1 MSTNPTPSDTAADP
15 QSGAAP
21 NAALTVAVLGTGVIG
36 AAWATGFL
44 AAGHTVTAFDP
55 ADGAE
60 ARLRTQVESNLA
72 VLAHDD
78 AASVME
84 RLHFT
89 NSLAEAVGD
98 ADFVQ
103 ESGPERLEVKQAML
117 AEADAAAPAEAIIAS
132 STSGFAPS
140 ELAATAAEHPE
151 RIVVGHP
158 FNPAHLVPLVELV
171 PTPQTSAE
179 VVERSLE
186 IYRSIGKKPILVRA
200 ELPGHVTNRLQAALW
215 QEAYSLVE
223 RGVVSVADIDRAISY
238 GPGLR
243 WAILGPLVQQG
254 LSGGPDGMRHLL
266 EHLGPPQEVWMR
278 DLGRVHLGEE
288 LTDKLVAGVDDELE
302 GRDPVLMAK
311 QRDEM
316 LLELIALKRRYGEL
330 P

>member
-1 MSTNPTPSDTAADP
+1 MSTT
-15 QSGAAP
+15 
-21 NAALTVAVLGTGVIG
+21 LKVAILGTGVIG

-44 AAGHTVTAFDP
+44 TAGHTVTAFDP

-60 ARLRTQVESNLA
+60 ARLRSQVEGNLEVTGEGDITSA
-72 VLAHDD
+72 
-78 AASVME
+78 ME
-84 RLHFT
+84 RLHFAG
-89 NSLAEAVGD
+89 SLAESVGD

-103 ESGPERLEVKQAML
+103 ENGPERLDIKQSML
-117 AEADAAAPAEAIIAS
+117 AETDSAVPASAIIAS

-140 ELAATAAEHPE
+140 ELATKATNHPE

-171 PTPQTSAE
+171 PTPATPAE
-179 VVERSLE
+179 VVKRGLE

-215 QEAYSLVE
+215 QEAYSLVD
-223 RGVVSVADIDRAISY
+223 RGMVSVEDIDTAISY

-254 LSGGPDGMRHLL
+254 LSGGQGGMRHVL

-278 DLGRVHLGEE
+278 DLGQVHLGEE

-302 GRDPVLMAK
+302 GKDPVLIAK

-316 LLELIALKRRYGEL
+316 LLELVALKRKYGEL

>member
-1 MSTNPTPSDTAADP
+1 MSTTFK
-15 QSGAAP
+15 
-21 NAALTVAVLGTGVIG
+21 VAILGTGVIG

-55 ADGAE
+55 AEGAE
-60 ARLRTQVESNLA
+60 ERLRTQVANFGGEA
-72 VLAHDD
+72 RTGTT
-78 AASVME
+78 SVPDS
-84 RLHFT
+84 LIFAP
-89 NSLAEAVGD
+89 SLAEAVAD

-103 ESGPERLEVKQAML
+103 ENGPERLEVKQSML
-117 AEADAAAPAEAIIAS
+117 AKIDAAAPESAIIAS
-132 STSGFAPS
+132 STSGFSPTQLNAQATKAPG
-140 ELAATAAEHPE
+140 

-158 FNPAHLVPLVELV
+158 FNPAHLVPLVEVV
-171 PTPQTSAE
+171 PSAATSAA
-179 VVERSLE
+179 VVDRALKV
-186 IYRSIGKKPILVRA
+186 YRAIGKKPILVRA
-200 ELPGHVTNRLQAALW
+200 ELPGHVANRLQAAMW

-223 RGVVSVADIDRAISY
+223 RGVVTVTDIDTAIAY

-254 LSGGPDGMRHLL
+254 LSGGPGGMRHVL

-278 DLGRVHLGEE
+278 DLGQVHLGEE

-302 GRDPVLMAK
+302 GKDPVLMAK

-316 LLELIALKRRYGEL
+316 LLELIALKRKYGEL

>member
-1 MSTNPTPSDTAADP
+1 MSTDNTATSP
-15 QSGAAP
+15 MRVGI
-21 NAALTVAVLGTGVIG
+21 LGTGVIG

-55 ADGAE
+55 ADGAHE
-60 ARLRTQVESNLA
+60 RLRTQVEANL
-72 VLAHDD
+72 D
-78 AASVME
+78 ATGTENIPAALG
-84 RLHFT
+84 RLHFAA
-89 NSLAEAVGD
+89 SAAEAVTD

-103 ESGPERLEVKQAML
+103 ENGPERLEVKQAML
-117 AEADAAAPAEAIIAS
+117 AEADAAAPAAAIIAS

-140 ELAATAAEHPE
+140 QLAAEASNRPQ

-171 PTPQTSAE
+171 PAPDTPAE
-179 VVERSLE
+179 VVERGLE

-215 QEAYSLVE
+215 QEAYSLVD
-223 RGVVSVADIDRAISY
+223 RGVVSVEDIDAAISY

-243 WAILGPLVQQG
+243 WAILGPLIQQG
-254 LSGGPDGMRHLL
+254 LSGGPGGMRHLL
-266 EHLGPPQEVWMR
+266 EHLGPPQEVWMH
-278 DLGRVHLGEE
+278 DLRQVHLGEE

-302 GRDPVLMAK
+302 GKDPTLLAR
-311 QRDEM
+311 QRDAM
-316 LLELIALKRRYGEL
+316 LLELIALKAKYSEL